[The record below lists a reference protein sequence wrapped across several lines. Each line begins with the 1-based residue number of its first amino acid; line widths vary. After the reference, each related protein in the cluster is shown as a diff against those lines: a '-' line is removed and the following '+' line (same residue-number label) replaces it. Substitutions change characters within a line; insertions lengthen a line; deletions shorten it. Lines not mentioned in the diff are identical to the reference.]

1 MASKKDSA
9 AADKK
14 RKTTVKKLEGRIR
27 QLEASVERAN
37 ARAERWK
44 KRAKQHRSDD
54 TASRAEVE
62 RLRKKLVKSRRQV
75 RPSSVPVPAPVPA
88 AAPDQPDDVA
98 HGATP
103 GGVAPVDVARDADRG
118 TASTSAP
125 DASWTVTALR
135 AEARSRGIAGY
146 SRKSKADL
154 LAALA

>member
-14 RKTTVKKLEGRIR
+14 RKATVKKLEGRIR
-27 QLEASVERAN
+27 KLEATVERAN

-62 RLRKKLVKSRRQV
+62 RLTKKLAKSRRQV
-75 RPSSVPVPAPVPA
+75 RASSVPVPTVAPG
-88 AAPDQPDDVA
+88 QPDDVA
-98 HGATP
+98 PLGGARA
-103 GGVAPVDVARDADRG
+103 VAPVEASRDADSS
-118 TASTSAP
+118 AAPAPASAP
-125 DASWTVTALR
+125 DASWTVAALR

-154 LAALA
+154 VAALA